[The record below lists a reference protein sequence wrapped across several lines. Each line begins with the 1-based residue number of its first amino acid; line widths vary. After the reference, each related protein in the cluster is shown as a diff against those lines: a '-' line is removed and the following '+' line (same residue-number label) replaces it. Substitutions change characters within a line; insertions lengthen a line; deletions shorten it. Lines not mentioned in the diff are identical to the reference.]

1 MPATRTHVKRVTAAS
16 LRTRPGG
23 TRFRRRI
30 KDISVLSTLF
40 YIVSQILT
48 LYYWVVIL
56 SAVMATLVS
65 FGVLDSRNRLVWT
78 VGDFLARLTEPALR
92 PIRRVLPN
100 FGGLDLSPLVLILV
114 IVVIQMMLPRIFGA
128 IQGDIQGLFL

>member
-1 MPATRTHVKRVTAAS
+1 MPTSLGHVKQVAAAA

-30 KDISVLSTLF
+30 KDVSVLTTVF
-40 YIVSQILT
+40 YILSQILT

-56 SAVMATLVS
+56 SAVIVTLVS
-65 FGVLDSRNRLVWT
+65 FGVLDSRNRFVWT

-100 FGGLDLSPLVLILV
+100 FGGLDLSPLVLILI
-114 IVVIQMMLPRIFGA
+114 IVVIQMMLPRIYGA
-128 IQGDIQGLFL
+128 IQGDVQGLFL